1 MLHSAAFVM
10 HKVTFYFYSP
20 NSVTGAVAACVT
32 ILVLVLVLN
41 AAYFSVVRF
50 RLVPKI
56 RARFVDNTP
65 YEDIVIT
72 EQGISSN
79 SSTVTMSNGVNP
91 VSSSHDD
98 RARCENSS
106 VTLAAMSAD
115 IGNRHHQQQNI
126 RADLMVNTFGPSE
139 DEFRSA

>member
-1 MLHSAAFVM
+1 M
-10 HKVTFYFYSP
+10 
-20 NSVTGAVAACVT
+20 AACVT

-79 SSTVTMSNGVNP
+79 SSTVTTSSNGRVVDP
-91 VSSSHDD
+91 VSSSRDA
-98 RARCENSS
+98 RAHCENSS

>member
-1 MLHSAAFVM
+1 M
-10 HKVTFYFYSP
+10 
-20 NSVTGAVAACVT
+20 TGAVAACVT

-72 EQGISSN
+72 EQGN

-91 VSSSHDD
+91 VSSSRDD
-98 RARCENSS
+98 RAHCENSS